1 MIIHLSYIHCLHERY
16 VAIATPGEGSFPI
29 LRSLLTDTPPSLG
42 KGWLHHQGLRLLLF
56 LNSGVGSFMS
66 HWNQIRKGLWDETY
80 GFSSL
85 SEKTKKSKHLQIS
98 LQRQHFLL
106 SCFWR
111 PWVYVGPTGVEPPTF
126 HPADPHSPNWANQ
139 AVVNFCRNWKITKGL

>member
-1 MIIHLSYIHCLHERY
+1 MHTLFTWKVCSHCDTWRRIIPYIKISPYGYPTQPR
-16 VAIATPGEGSFPI
+16 
-29 LRSLLTDTPPSLG
+29 
-42 KGWLHHQGLRLLLF
+42 KGWLHHKGLRLLLF

-139 AVVNFCRNWKITKGL
+139 AVVNFSRNWKITKGL